1 MITKRLVS
9 LTLAAGLVGL
19 LTACANQIQ
28 TSSGSR
34 YLEGYGTAAAGT
46 SAPGATPRL
55 YAGPAGVVDEE
66 VATAAR
72 VEPQLRFPARIGLA
86 RIDRQGLMAVP
97 PEEAESW
104 RALAGRLGSGYGEFV
119 PVSPLI
125 AALATPE
132 PNRLVIKQGLF
143 QDFRLSLAEVVRQV
157 RLGAAR
163 QHLDAVLIYE
173 TFGRSEESS
182 NPLAVTKLA
191 LIGFFLPTE
200 SVEAEGFAQAVL
212 VDVRNGYTYGTASAV
227 AEKPSHRLTNVSD
240 SGDAHASARREAE
253 AHAVAALTGEVE
265 TMVRDLRLAL
275 AEQRAAPRN
284 THQNTQ

>member
-1 MITKRLVS
+1 MDTKRLVS
-9 LTLAAGLVGL
+9 LALAAGLTGL
-19 LTACANQIQ
+19 LAACGHYTQ
-28 TSSGSR
+28 TTSGSQ
-34 YLEGYGTAAAGT
+34 YLAAYEGDSTAKAVPDGEIVAAA
-46 SAPGATPRL
+46 
-55 YAGPAGVVDEE
+55 D
-66 VATAAR
+66 

-86 RIDRQGLMAVP
+86 RIGPDGLAPVP
-97 PEEAESW
+97 AAEAESW
-104 RALAGRLGSGYGEFV
+104 RALAGRLGSGYGDFV
-119 PVSPLI
+119 PLSPLI
-125 AALATPE
+125 AALATSAAQAKPAPRTCGYLGCFE
-132 PNRLVIKQGLF
+132 APADRLAK
-143 QDFRLSLAEVVRQV
+143 VVRQV

-200 SVEAEGFAQAVL
+200 DVAAEGFAQAVL

-227 AEKPSHRLTNVSD
+227 AEKPSRRLTTVSD

-265 TMVRDLRLAL
+265 GMMRDLRLAL
-275 AEQRAAPRN
+275 AERRATPE
-284 THQNTQ
+284 NTQ